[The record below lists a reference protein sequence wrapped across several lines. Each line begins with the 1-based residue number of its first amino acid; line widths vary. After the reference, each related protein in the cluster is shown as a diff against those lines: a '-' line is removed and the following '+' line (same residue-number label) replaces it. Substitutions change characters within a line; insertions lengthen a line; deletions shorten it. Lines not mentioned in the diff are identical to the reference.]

1 MRSFLIAGLSLLF
14 LFQGQ
19 TAAATVFTGENASF
33 IGADLVGQPVSL
45 GSDLVLEID
54 GGRGLIR
61 DYSNPGSP
69 AWVGAFSITN
79 GLIERGVYS
88 DGLYIGLHN
97 ELFQGATLFGLADPA
112 APVLLSANFA
122 PYHFTS
128 AILRANWLYLT
139 TTEWLV
145 GYDISDPANPV
156 FATLRQLNAF
166 PGHRWP
172 VLRDNLL
179 YLVDGPD
186 RLRLFDLG
194 DAGAPVD
201 LGVVTLP
208 TSRIDALVIA
218 DNHLQA
224 LQAGTG
230 GLELATYA
238 LVDPLAPAQVG
249 AVTLAGV
256 PQARGIGLVTQDHL
270 LLATTSDHRLR
281 AFSVAAPARPVPGF
295 ELPYGPDAI
304 AIAPSALLLYAEDT
318 SLRVMTRTAFDQ
330 PPVQIAERRAFP
342 TIAELETNGRV
353 SVATEAA
360 TGDLL
365 VIDLADPRSP
375 VIAARW
381 SGIDARELAIAGNLV
396 AACGLVD
403 MRLLDVTD
411 PYHPVLI
418 SLLRYPSPDIT
429 VRDCALADGLL
440 AVGLPSHGTLL
451 YDIADPAA
459 PRLAFTLR
467 QVRGKLEL
475 AGDLLLTITGTN
487 RASAFDVSDPYLPQ
501 WYGLLPPGGVRDA
514 AISLGRVALVTSGGL
529 YLFEVNGNDDFTQL
543 SRTPVFN
550 SSRLITAG
558 QRIYAFATRDVYI
571 VNDADPGHPT
581 IEGWFAGDSTIIA
594 LAASAGL
601 VHTDMGLNSYLVR
614 DETWSTAAAPDL
626 VPPADTVLL
635 APSPNPFNPAVTIAF
650 AVSHAQTVRLTIH
663 DLRGRLIAQLASGE
677 FTAGRHEVTWRG
689 EDDAGKPQASGVYL
703 VRLVSNDAPQTRR
716 VTLVR

>member
-1 MRSFLIAGLSLLF
+1 MQSFLSASVSLLF
-14 LFQGQ
+14 LVLGL
-19 TAAATVFTGENASF
+19 TAAATEFTGENASF

-45 GSDLVLEID
+45 GDDLVLEID

-61 DYSNPGSP
+61 DYSHPGSP

-79 GLIERGVYS
+79 GLIERGVYG
-88 DGLYIGLHN
+88 DGLFIGLHN
-97 ELFQGATLFGLADPA
+97 ELFLGATLFGLADPA
-112 APVLLSANFA
+112 APAVLSSNFA

-128 AILRANWLYLT
+128 AILRANRLYLT
-139 TTEWLV
+139 TTEWLI
-145 GYDISDPANPV
+145 GYDITDPTDPV
-156 FATLRQLNAF
+156 FATLRPLNAF

-172 VLRDNLL
+172 ALRDNLL

-186 RLRLFDLG
+186 RLRVFDLG
-194 DAGAPVD
+194 GAGAPVD

-208 TSRIDALVIA
+208 TSRVDALVIA
-218 DNHLQA
+218 DNHLHA
-224 LQAGTG
+224 LQDGAG

-238 LVDPLAPAQVG
+238 LVDPLAPTQVG
-249 AVTLAGV
+249 VVPLDGV
-256 PQARGIGLVTQDHL
+256 PQARGTGLVAQDLL
-270 LLATTSDHRLR
+270 LLATTSDNRLR
-281 AFSVAAPARPVPGF
+281 AFSIAAPQPVPGF
-295 ELPYGPDAI
+295 ELPYGPDAV
-304 AIAPSALLLYAEDT
+304 AIAPRALLLYAEDT

-330 PPVQIAERRAFP
+330 PPAQIAERRAFP

-381 SGIDARELAIAGNLV
+381 SGINARELAIAGNLV

-403 MRLLDVTD
+403 LRLLDVAD

-418 SLLRYPSPDIT
+418 SLLRYPSPDLT
-429 VRDCALADGLL
+429 VRDCALADDLL

-451 YDIADPAA
+451 YDVADPAA

-514 AISLGRVALVTSGGL
+514 AISLGRVAMLTSGGL
-529 YLFEVNGNDDFTQL
+529 YLFDVNGTDDFTQL

-550 SSRLITAG
+550 AARLTVAG
-558 QRIYAFATRDVYI
+558 HRVYALATRDVYI
-571 VNDADPGHPT
+571 INVADPVQPM
-581 IEGWFAGDSTIIA
+581 IEGWFAGDATILA
-594 LAASAGL
+594 LTAAAGL
-601 VHTDMGLNSYLVR
+601 VHTDIGLNSYLVQ

-626 VPPADTVLL
+626 PPPADTVLL

-650 AVSHAQTVRLTIH
+650 AVSHAQPVRLTVH
-663 DLRGRLIAQLASGE
+663 DLRGRLVVQLANGE

-689 EDDAGKPQASGVYL
+689 EDDAGQPQASGVYL
-703 VRLVSNDAPQTRR
+703 VRLVSDDAPQTRR